1 MSKRYTSDSS
11 FINSLT
17 ETIEQK
23 LKDEHFGVS
32 ELAKA
37 MGMSRSNLYLK
48 VHSITHKSVSCFI
61 REIRLRKALKYL
73 KNGELNVSET
83 AYEVGFSSP
92 NYFIKCFHDY
102 YGFSPGETELQE
114 TIAPTPFAT
123 LDKVPNTGT
132 WASRNRKR
140 IVSTVGILLL
150 AILGGLV
157 VMPLLVQKQNIEKS
171 IVVLPFIDDSP
182 EAGYSY
188 IVEGLMEEIL
198 NKLCLI
204 SDLRVVSRTSAEH
217 YRNSPKSSRE
227 IGKELKV
234 NYILEG
240 SAQTIKNTIRIRL
253 QLIETRTDRHL
264 WSKPF
269 EREVTMNNI
278 FQVQSELALL
288 VANELDAVITKDEK
302 KQIRKIPT
310 VNPTAYNLYLRGLD
324 YKRLF
329 ELQPL
334 QQSWQERL
342 KAKQLFQQAV
352 QLDSTFADA
361 WAQLGD
367 FYIRN
372 IAYWGNIYLKDQYLD
387 SGLIMINKALKYDDK
402 NWNALA
408 LEGRYYLLKGMP
420 EKANE
425 LFQELPINEE
435 NLSEYYE
442 FAFSHFL
449 STGDNYNALKS
460 FLGYN
465 EVMPDKMAMRPLIL
479 VQVGWILTYVGYPEV
494 ARNYARQMLH
504 LYNDSIRYFKAMN
517 EIETMSGNFEP
528 AMNYCLRIYE
538 KDSTH
543 TDNLYYMMINSVWL
557 RDYPAAY
564 KYLLKY
570 GGKYINSESAM
581 ILPFVYEKNG
591 MHKEA
596 QEGYQKALK
605 ICQDEIKLNNF
616 FAQIYFS
623 HAALACVYSAMGN
636 TEKALEYLRQVRD
649 HQKPCSR
656 LFVVSMKYWPLLD
669 NLRQEPEFRQ
679 ILADMEAS
687 YLQEHERAGDLLR
700 EKGIVQQ

>member
-1 MSKRYTSDSS
+1 MNNKHTSDLV
-11 FINSLT
+11 FLQRLT
-17 ETIEQK
+17 ETIEQN

-32 ELAKA
+32 KLAKQ

-48 VHSITHKSVSCFI
+48 INAITGKSVSCFI
-61 REIRLRKALKYL
+61 REVRLRKALQYL
-73 KNGELNVSET
+73 KEGELNVSET
-83 AYEVGFSSP
+83 AYEVGFGSP
-92 NYFIKCFHDY
+92 TYFSKCFHDY
-102 YGFSPGETELQE
+102 FGFPPGEVGLQKE
-114 TIAPTPFAT
+114 DQTAPPENT
-123 LDKVPNTGT
+123 LGTGSC
-132 WASRNRKR
+132 AAPVRRIRKR
-140 IVSTVGILLL
+140 LFSGLGFILLVI
-150 AILGGLV
+150 AGIWILK
-157 VMPLLVQKQNIEKS
+157 PLLVQKQTIEKS

-182 EAGYSY
+182 EAGHSY
-188 IVEGLMEEIL
+188 IVDGLMEEIL
-198 NKLCLI
+198 NKLSLI

-217 YRNSPKSSRE
+217 YRNSTKSSRE
-227 IGKELKV
+227 IGKEVKA
-234 NYILEG
+234 NYLLEG
-240 SAQTIKNTIRIRL
+240 SAQTINNTIRIRL
-253 QLIETRTDRHL
+253 QLIETSTNKHL

-278 FQVQSELALL
+278 FRLQSELALL
-288 VANELDAVITKDEK
+288 IADELDAVITRDEK
-302 KQIRKIPT
+302 NRIRRIPT

-324 YKRLF
+324 YKRLY

-334 QQSWQERL
+334 RQSWQDRL

-372 IAYWGNIYLKDQYLD
+372 IAYWGNIYLKEQYLD
-387 SGLIMINKALKYDDK
+387 SGLLMLNTALKYDRQ
-402 NWNALA
+402 NWKALA

-420 EKANE
+420 ERANA
-425 LFQELPINEE
+425 LFQELPVNEK

-449 STGDNYNALKS
+449 ATGDNYNALKS
-460 FLGYN
+460 FLAYN
-465 EVMPDKMAMRPLIL
+465 EVMHDKMAIHPGIL
-479 VQVGWILTYVGYPEV
+479 VQVGWILTYEGYPEV
-494 ARNYARQMLH
+494 AGNYAHQMLQ
-504 LYNDSIRYFKAMN
+504 LYNDSIKYFKAMN
-517 EIETMSGNFEP
+517 EIATMSGNFEA
-528 AMNYCLRIYE
+528 AMDYCQRIYE
-538 KDSTH
+538 KDSTR

-591 MHKEA
+591 LQKEA
-596 QEGYQKALK
+596 REGYQKALK
-605 ICQDEIKLNNF
+605 ICNDEIKLNNF

-623 HAALACVYSAMGN
+623 HAALACVYSALGD
-636 TEKALEYLRQVRD
+636 TEKSLEYLRQVRD

-656 LFVVSMKYWPLLD
+656 LFVVSMKHWPLLD
-669 NLRQEPEFRQ
+669 NVRQQPEFDQ

-687 YLQEHERAGDLLR
+687 YKQEHQRAGSLLR
-700 EKGIVQQ
+700 EKGIIQ